1 MPSPNC
7 CHTPSPCYTARGM
20 TDLSF
25 DSSEIMPLPSDQS
38 RKERAGFA
46 RQFAV
51 AMQAPFTLVAA
62 VVVGGAIGYFVDR
75 WLHTT
80 PLFLILFL
88 ILGLVLGIRD
98 VLRTL
103 DAEEKKDR
111 E

>member
-1 MPSPNC
+1 
-7 CHTPSPCYTARGM
+7 M

-75 WLHTT
+75 WLHTR
-80 PLFLILFL
+80 PVLMIVLGIV
-88 ILGLVLGIRD
+88 GLVVGIRD

-103 DAEEKKDR
+103 DAEEKKSR